1 LIAIHT
7 RQEKE
12 PIMAEAATIPPLLN
26 DFMRFV
32 LRSPLHGM
40 VSKSVL
46 LITFTGRK
54 SGKRFTT
61 PVSYSFDGDQVMIF
75 SHAEWWRN
83 LCGGSPVTLRLR
95 GRSVEGTAEVVAD
108 DKRAVAAGLL
118 THLSK
123 VRSDARY
130 YGVTFDEQG
139 HPKAI
144 DAEAAAQNVVMIRV
158 RLH

>member
-1 LIAIHT
+1 
-7 RQEKE
+7 
-12 PIMAEAATIPPLLN
+12 MAQSPTIPPLLN

-61 PVSYSFDGDQVMIF
+61 PVSYSLDGERVMIF
-75 SHAEWWRN
+75 SHAEWWKN
-83 LCGGSPVTLRLR
+83 LTGGSPVTLRLR

-108 DKRAVAAGLL
+108 DKRAVAAGLVA
-118 THLSK
+118 HLSK
-123 VRSDARY
+123 VPSDARY

-139 HPKAI
+139 NPKAG
-144 DAEAAAQNVVMIRV
+144 DAEAAARDVVMIRV

>member
-1 LIAIHT
+1 
-7 RQEKE
+7 
-12 PIMAEAATIPPLLN
+12 MADGPSIPPLLN

-40 VSKSVL
+40 LSKSLL

-61 PVSYSFDGDQVMIF
+61 PVSYSLDGDRVMVF
-75 SHAEWWRN
+75 SHAAWWRN
-83 LCGGSPVTLRLR
+83 LTDGRPVTLQLR
-95 GRSVEGTAEVVAD
+95 GRTVEGMAEVVAD
-108 DKRAVAAGLL
+108 DKHAVAAGLL
-118 THLSK
+118 AHLSK

-139 HPKAI
+139 NPRAG
-144 DAEAAAQNVVMIRV
+144 DAEAAAEDVVMIRI
-158 RLH
+158 RLN